1 MLRKCIY
8 AGVLSCC
15 GTMQL
20 VQMFSMPHIFF
31 KTTTAEVGD
40 KKENTALKMEEGCDS
55 DSVTELR
62 VPSEN

>member
-1 MLRKCIY
+1 MLRKCIC

-31 KTTTAEVGD
+31 KTTTVGD

-55 DSVTELR
+55 DSVTEPR